1 MLWSKSTLISRVKN
15 CATRSC
21 LIPNKASKIWK
32 CFPDILFFFRF
43 STLLAAVKAA
53 GLVDTL
59 ASAGPFTL
67 FAPTNDAFDRVSL
80 EEDKSDI
87 FLFLN

>member
-1 MLWSKSTLISRVKN
+1 M
-15 CATRSC
+15 
-21 LIPNKASKIWK
+21 
-32 CFPDILFFFRF
+32 
-43 STLLAAVKAA
+43 LAAVKAA

-87 FLFLN
+87 FLFLNECKSRKIAKSRKMGILHRFA

>member
-1 MLWSKSTLISRVKN
+1 M
-15 CATRSC
+15 
-21 LIPNKASKIWK
+21 
-32 CFPDILFFFRF
+32 FRF

-80 EEDKSDI
+80 NDDKSDKSD
-87 FLFLN
+87 LNLE